1 MGAAWTSP
9 LALNLPPLSRLWR
22 WEPKR
27 WTALG
32 QAPGRKRVLLLGAVP
47 VGVYPGLP
55 CDATERSSKCRLPGF
70 LSPSLC
76 PKERCPGCFPTT
88 RGLPSLLSPPNHP
101 TGQRQNLTYS
111 TGCPQDLFHT
121 AGHPQ
126 SNLSF
131 KSCPTRQPQNLVCP
145 TGHPQD
151 LFHTAEHP
159 QSNLSFKSCPTRQPQ
174 NLIHPTK

>member
-111 TGCPQDLFHT
+111 TGCPQDLFHKGRGRLRGFLELRRPWGFSPE
-121 AGHPQ
+121 ARRGSQGASSAAPG
-126 SNLSF
+126 
-131 KSCPTRQPQNLVCP
+131 KSGLPARSEEERVVAL
-145 TGHPQD
+145 
-151 LFHTAEHP
+151 E
-159 QSNLSFKSCPTRQPQ
+159 
-174 NLIHPTK
+174 